1 MTIPVWT
8 ALRAARRPN
17 LSAIVPGLF
26 VGEYPTV
33 DDIGWLRDVHCV
45 TAIVNLQD
53 HPDLA
58 GKGLRAAVLCAA
70 CRDHGIKWH
79 HVPIPDGNIAAM
91 RSRMDTVLPLLA
103 RLSAAG
109 ECIYLHC
116 NAGYNRA
123 PTVAIAHLHVN
134 CGATL
139 DAAVAAVTTRRVC
152 APYLEAI

>member
-8 ALRAARRPN
+8 ALRTGRRPN
-17 LSAIVPGLF
+17 LSIIVAGLL

-33 DDIGWLRDVHCV
+33 DDIAWLREVHGV

-58 GKGLRAAVLCAA
+58 GKGLRAASLRAA
-70 CRDHGIKWH
+70 CQGHGVQWH
-79 HVPIPDGNIAAM
+79 HVPIPDGSVAAL
-91 RSRMDTVLPLLA
+91 RRRLRTVLPLLA

-116 NAGYNRA
+116 NAGFNRA

-134 CGATL
+134 AGMQF
-139 DAAVAAVTTRRVC
+139 DAAVQAVTSRRVC
-152 APYLEAI
+152 APYIEAI